1 MAWSNKRI
9 LLLVL
14 LLVFLVNSVL
24 LTAFW
29 LLRQRLAPVPA
40 RTADAPGQV
49 AYEPFAYEISQAVPG
64 ANGGQGFGGAWE
76 PGGFNARKSDVFS
89 LQPGGLSFSNLA
101 VTGKNHLRIEA
112 PAEGDPTIGGVGRLL
127 GADLAVPGT
136 VHYLSFLF
144 RPDGEGGYGSVV
156 LGTGV
161 GRELS
166 IGRSSSGSEYHVS
179 QRGGTGRV
187 FSNVIVVPGETVL
200 LVVKME
206 FAEGPDR
213 FTLFVNPAPGQ
224 PEPGSDVV
232 KHDLDLATATHLFLY
247 SRSAWSVDEIR
258 LGQTWSSVTPAR

>member
-1 MAWSNKRI
+1 MAWSKKRI

-29 LLRQRLAPVPA
+29 LLRQRLVPVPA
-40 RTADAPGQV
+40 RKADVPGLV
-49 AYEPFAYEISQAVPG
+49 AYEPFAYEVSEAVPG

-101 VTGKNHLRIEA
+101 VSGKNHLRIEA
-112 PAEGDPTIGGVGRLL
+112 PAEGDSSICGVGRLL

-136 VHYLSFLF
+136 VHYLSFLG
-144 RPDGEGGYGSVV
+144 RSDAEGGYGVV
-156 LGTGV
+156 VVGTGA

-166 IGRSSSGSEYHVS
+166 IGRSSSQAACQMS
-179 QRGGTGRV
+179 QRGGAGRI
-187 FSNVIVVPGETVL
+187 FSKVNVALGETVF

-206 FAEGPDR
+206 FADGPDR

-224 PEPGSDVV
+224 PEPESDVV
-232 KHDLDLATATHLFLY
+232 KEDMDLAAATHLFLY
-247 SRSAWSVDEIR
+247 SRAAWSVDELR
-258 LGQTWSSVTPAR
+258 LGQTWASVTPAR